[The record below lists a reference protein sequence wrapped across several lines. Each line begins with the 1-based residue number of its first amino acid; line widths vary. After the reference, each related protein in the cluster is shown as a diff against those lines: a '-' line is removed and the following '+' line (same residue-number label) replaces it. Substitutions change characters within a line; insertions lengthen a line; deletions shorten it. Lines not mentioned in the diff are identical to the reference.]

1 MILKKKKI
9 FHLIKSLFLLE
20 TKEDSYKIIFYKSV
34 IDIKKKKILIIYGK
48 KFFFILISIF
58 FIAFLKKIPVQKNF
72 FLIFNLNKT
81 LIGNNL
87 IPDWPGNYLKQN
99 LFINLKM
106 WFKIFSYIFL
116 YKKKLYL
123 IILKLN

>member
-1 MILKKKKI
+1 MISKKKI
-9 FHLIKSLFLLE
+9 KLLIYTLFSKKL
-20 TKEDSYKIIFYKSV
+20 D
-34 IDIKKKKILIIYGK
+34 KKKIR
-48 KFFFILISIF
+48 IF
-58 FIAFLKKIPVQKNF
+58 FYNSDKAIRNQCYLVIHEKNFFLKLIFVFAKCILQRTGVQKNF
-72 FLIFNLNKT
+72 FIIYNLKNV

-87 IPDWPGNYLKQN
+87 IPDWPGDYLKQN